1 MLRVACPSWLKKTLA
16 LCGLCLLMG
25 SVPAWSA
32 DTPPAPEPD
41 AEVVEPPVEDPSPE
55 AAEQA
60 DSKRRSLEELL
71 AVPFQQLKEMQQ
83 AEYREIEPPPG
94 EDNATATRSEDGD
107 IRLPP
112 PPEQGKHESD
122 LEQQLDVILR
132 DQLPNEY
139 VGVTVSI
146 KYTLQTIPI
155 SKSNKQIS
163 KVKLPGFENNV
174 WVPTE
179 KQRVVG
185 IVNQIQTYTTVFA
198 VVNQP
203 ISLFNVEVLRQVLS
217 DRVEGLNLRGQDVLK
232 VVYVP
237 TSKPSEARVEQLSNA
252 AEEYEQ
258 AKQTAEA
265 KQAEEAAEATAEG
278 ESEAKPES
286 GTPDTKTKATAE
298 GESEQ
303 ESEILPEDV
312 DLKARMETTRYLLQA
327 REAYFQNDFDGAIDY
342 IRKALEI
349 NPYSSQG
356 YEMLGSIYYRLN
368 WTSMAVE
375 NWQRALE
382 LDPENENL
390 RKYLN
395 KLTRR

>member
-1 MLRVACPSWLKKTLA
+1 MLT
-16 LCGLCLLMG
+16 G
-25 SVPAWSA
+25 SAPVWSA
-32 DTPPAPEPD
+32 DTPPAPEPE
-41 AEVVEPPVEDPSPE
+41 AEVVESSVDDPSPQ

-60 DSKRRSLEELL
+60 EGKRRSLEELL

-83 AEYREIEPPPG
+83 AEYGEIEPLPG
-94 EDNATATRSEDGD
+94 EDNATVTRSEAGD

-112 PPEQGKHESD
+112 PPEQGKHERD

-132 DQLPNEY
+132 KQLPSEY
-139 VGVTVSI
+139 VGVTVSV

-179 KQRVVG
+179 KKRVVG
-185 IVNQIQTYTTVFA
+185 IINQIQTYTTIFA

-217 DRVEGLNLRGQDVLK
+217 DRVEGLNLRAQDVLK

-237 TSKPSEARVEQLSNA
+237 TSKPSEARVERLSNA
-252 AEEYEQ
+252 AAEHE
-258 AKQTAEA
+258 EA
-265 KQAEEAAEATAEG
+265 KQAAEAQRIKQTAAAEEATTEGETTEKAEAEIPAAKAEAVA
-278 ESEAKPES
+278 EAEPEVEKPEI
-286 GTPDTKTKATAE
+286 
-298 GESEQ
+298 Q
-303 ESEILPEDV
+303 PEDV
-312 DLKARMETTRYLLQA
+312 DMQARMETTRYLLQA
-327 REAYFQNDFDGAIDY
+327 REAYFQNDFDSAIDD

-368 WTSMAVE
+368 WTSMAAE

-382 LDPENENL
+382 LDPENKNL

>member
-1 MLRVACPSWLKKTLA
+1 MLRVSSRPSWLKKALA
-16 LCGLCLLMG
+16 LSGIIILTG
-25 SVPAWSA
+25 SVPVWSA
-32 DTPPAPEPD
+32 ETAPEAE
-41 AEVVEPPVEDPSPE
+41 AEVVEPSVEDPSPE

-60 DSKRRSLEELL
+60 EDKRRSLEELL

-83 AEYREIEPPPG
+83 AEYREIEAPPG
-94 EDNATATRSEDGD
+94 EDNATAARPADGD

-122 LEQQLDVILR
+122 LEQQLDVFVREL
-132 DQLPNEY
+132 LPNDY
-139 VGVTVSI
+139 VGVTVSV

-155 SKSNKQIS
+155 SRSNKQIS
-163 KVKLPGFENNV
+163 KVKLPGFENSV
-174 WVPTE
+174 WVPSE

-185 IVNQIQTYTTVFA
+185 IINQIQTYTTVFA

-217 DRVEGLNLRGQDVLK
+217 DRVEGLNLRVQDVLK

-237 TSKPSEARVEQLSNA
+237 TSKPSEARVERLSNA
-252 AEEYEQ
+252 AAEHEE

-265 KQAEEAAEATAEG
+265 AAEEAAVAEEETTEG
-278 ESEAKPES
+278 ETADAKAGAAAETEPEEEKPEI
-286 GTPDTKTKATAE
+286 
-298 GESEQ
+298 Q
-303 ESEILPEDV
+303 PEDV
-312 DLKARMETTRYLLQA
+312 DMQARMETTRHLLQA
-327 REAYFQNDFDGAIDY
+327 REAYFQNDFDSAIDD

-382 LDPENENL
+382 LDPENKNL

>member
-1 MLRVACPSWLKKTLA
+1 MLRVALRPAWLKRVLA
-16 LCGLCLLMG
+16 LSGMVFLSG
-25 SVPAWSA
+25 SLPVWSA
-32 DTPPAPEPD
+32 DTPPAPEPE
-41 AEVVEPPVEDPSPE
+41 AEVVELSVEDPSPE
-55 AAEQA
+55 AAAQA
-60 DSKRRSLEELL
+60 DRKRRSLEELL
-71 AVPFQQLKEMQQ
+71 AVPFQQLKKMQQ
-83 AEYREIEPPPG
+83 AEYREIEAPPG
-94 EDNATATRSEDGD
+94 EDNETVTSSEDGD

-112 PPEQGKHESD
+112 LPEQGKLERD

-132 DQLPNEY
+132 EQLPREY

-155 SKSNKQIS
+155 SKRNKQIT

-185 IVNQIQTYTTVFA
+185 IVNQIQTYTTVFV

-217 DRVEGLNLRGQDVLK
+217 DRVEGLNLRARDVLK

-237 TSKPSEARVEQLSNA
+237 TSKPSEARVEELGSASAEYA
-252 AEEYEQ
+252 AEQ
-258 AKQTAEA
+258 AAEA
-265 KQAEEAAEATAEG
+265 ERTEQEAVEEAETAEAAEAEPEPEAEPG
-278 ESEAKPES
+278 I
-286 GTPDTKTKATAE
+286 
-298 GESEQ
+298 Q
-303 ESEILPEDV
+303 PEDV
-312 DLKARMETTRYLLQA
+312 DMQARMETTRHLLQA
-327 REAYFQNDFDGAIDY
+327 RDAYFQNDFDSAIDS

-390 RKYLN
+390 RKYLY

>member
-1 MLRVACPSWLKKTLA
+1 MLRVALRPAWLKRVLA
-16 LCGLCLLMG
+16 LSGMVFLSG
-25 SVPAWSA
+25 SLPVWSA
-32 DTPPAPEPD
+32 DTPPAPEPE
-41 AEVVEPPVEDPSPE
+41 AKVVELSVEDPSPE
-55 AAEQA
+55 AAAQA
-60 DSKRRSLEELL
+60 DRKRRSLEELL
-71 AVPFQQLKEMQQ
+71 AVPFQQLKKMQQ
-83 AEYREIEPPPG
+83 AEYREIEAPPG
-94 EDNATATRSEDGD
+94 EDNETVTSSEDGD

-112 PPEQGKHESD
+112 LPEQGKLERD

-132 DQLPNEY
+132 EQLPREY
-139 VGVTVSI
+139 VGVTVST

-155 SKSNKQIS
+155 SKRNKQIT

-185 IVNQIQTYTTVFA
+185 IVNQIQTYTTVFV

-217 DRVEGLNLRGQDVLK
+217 DRVEGLNLRARDVLK

-237 TSKPSEARVEQLSNA
+237 TSKPSEARVEELGSASAEYA
-252 AEEYEQ
+252 AEQ
-258 AKQTAEA
+258 AAEA
-265 KQAEEAAEATAEG
+265 ERAEQEAVEEAETAEAAEAEPEPEAEPG
-278 ESEAKPES
+278 I
-286 GTPDTKTKATAE
+286 
-298 GESEQ
+298 Q
-303 ESEILPEDV
+303 PEDV
-312 DLKARMETTRYLLQA
+312 DMQARMETTRHLLQA
-327 REAYFQNDFDGAIDY
+327 RDAYFQNDFDSAIDS

-390 RKYLN
+390 RKYLY